1 MAKITSLP
9 DGVEFDANAGETLL
23 EAALRAELP
32 LTHACGG
39 RAKCSTCRV
48 WVVAGL
54 DGCPSRTDAEQAL
67 AERLGLGDEV
77 RLACQLRPCGD
88 LRVRRLVIDETDLM
102 MSSQLD
108 RSAATRVGEVR
119 EVTVFFSDI
128 VGFTTMAETLSPY
141 DVMYLLNRYFVQAGE
156 IIERNGGYID
166 KFVGDGMMALFG
178 VDGQEDAPIRA
189 VNAALQTLAAIDRMK
204 PFVASM
210 YQLDFDIRIG
220 LHHGEALLG
229 SVGTLGQERLT
240 AIGDVVNIASRV
252 EEANKEAGTRLL
264 ISEALYRLVENQV
277 EMLDFVRTRLRGT
290 SERITLYEIQ
300 RLKPAVE
307 ARLNA
312 RVLRATERY
321 AGREWLRAFAEN
333 ELAAGERRI
342 LELEKCDVVV
352 HRGSNGYLAFNNA
365 CPHVR
370 LPFYDRMPPK
380 EEHVAKLPPRQSVVT
395 EDLGIVC
402 RWHGSCYDLQTGE
415 IRAWCPLLNQD
426 GTAPDYEFLG
436 DISKNL
442 APLEVFQCRV
452 ADGQLWI
459 SLDRS
464 H

>member
-1 MAKITSLP
+1 MARIISLP

-48 WVVAGL
+48 WVLAGL
-54 DGCPSRTDAEQAL
+54 DRCPARTAAEQAL

-77 RLACQLRPCGD
+77 RLACQLRPGGD

-102 MSSQLD
+102 MTSQLD

-119 EVTVFFSDI
+119 EVTVFFSDV
-128 VGFTTMAETLSPY
+128 VGFTTIAETLSPY
-141 DVMYLLNRYFVQAGE
+141 DVLYLLNRYFVQAGE

-178 VDGQEDAPIRA
+178 VHDQKDAPIRA
-189 VNAALQTLAAIDRMK
+189 VNAALQMLAAIDRMK

-210 YQLDFDIRIG
+210 YNLDFDIRIG

-229 SVGTLGQERLT
+229 SVGTLGHERLT
-240 AIGDVVNIASRV
+240 AIGDVVNVASRV
-252 EEANKEAGTRLL
+252 EGANKEAGTRML
-264 ISEALYRLVENQV
+264 ISEALYRLVEDQV

-300 RLKPAVE
+300 RLRPEVE
-307 ARLNA
+307 AALNE
-312 RVLRATERY
+312 RVLHETERY
-321 AGREWLRAFAEN
+321 GGREWLRAFAED
-333 ELAAGERRI
+333 ELAVGERRI

-352 HRGSNGYLAFNNA
+352 HRGPNGYVAFNNA

-370 LPFYDRMPPK
+370 LPFYDRKPPK
-380 EEHVAKLPPRQSVVT
+380 EEHLANLPPRQSVVSD
-395 EDLGIVC
+395 DLGIVC

-415 IRAWCPLLNQD
+415 IRAWCPLLNAD
-426 GTAPDYEFLG
+426 GTSPGWEFLG

-442 APLEVFQCRV
+442 APLEVFQCRI

-459 SLDRS
+459 SLDD
-464 H
+464 

>member
-1 MAKITSLP
+1 MARIRSLP
-9 DGVEFDANAGETLL
+9 DGVEFDADEGETLL
-23 EAALRAELP
+23 EAALRAALP

-48 WVVAGL
+48 WVLAGL
-54 DGCPSRTDAEQAL
+54 DGCPARTDAERAL

-77 RLACQLRPCGD
+77 RLACQLRPAGD

-108 RSAATRVGEVR
+108 RAAPTRVGEIR
-119 EVTVFFSDI
+119 DVTVFFSDV
-128 VGFTTMAETLSPY
+128 VGFTTIAETLPPY
-141 DVMYLLNRYFVQAGE
+141 DVMHLLNRYFVQAGE

-166 KFVGDGMMALFG
+166 KFVGDGIMALFG

-210 YQLDFDIRIG
+210 YQRDFDVRIG

-229 SVGTLGQERLT
+229 SVGSLGHERLT
-240 AIGDVVNIASRV
+240 AIGDVVNVASRI

-264 ISEALYRLVENQV
+264 ISDALYGLVEDKV

-290 SERITLYEIQ
+290 SERITLYEIK
-300 RLKPAVE
+300 RLRPEVE
-307 ARLNA
+307 AALNA
-312 RVLRATERY
+312 RAPHATERH
-321 AGREWLRAFAEN
+321 AGREWLRVLAED
-333 ELAAGERRI
+333 ELAVGERRI
-342 LELEKCDVVV
+342 LQLERCDVVV
-352 HRGSNGYLAFNNA
+352 HRGPDGYVAFNNA

-370 LPFYDRMPPK
+370 LPFYDRSPPK
-380 EEHVAKLPPRQSVVT
+380 PEHVPILPPRQSVVT
-395 EDLGIVC
+395 DDLGIVC
-402 RWHGSCYDLQTGE
+402 RWHGTCYDLQTGE
-415 IRAWCPLLNQD
+415 IRAWCPLLNRD
-426 GTAPDYEFLG
+426 GTSPGWEFLG

-442 APLEVFQCRV
+442 APLEVFPCRI

-459 SLDRS
+459 SLD
-464 H
+464 